1 MIYAGLAENMF
12 REYEEAN
19 NKEALIKDTAQILV
33 DNGYLKA
40 SEIFLRMMLPNGNKA
55 EAKGE

>member
-12 REYEEAN
+12 REYEETN

-40 SEIFLRMMLPNGNKA
+40 SEIFLRMMLRNDNGK
-55 EAKGE
+55 ETE

>member
-12 REYEEAN
+12 REYEETN

-40 SEIFLRMMLPNGNKA
+40 SEIFLRMLRNDNGK
-55 EAKGE
+55 ETE